1 MIAGTRGGYS
11 RAKIITALID
21 RPSNINQLADIL
33 HMDYKTVKH
42 HIEVLQKNKLIVS
55 QGDKYGVVY
64 FPSSSLEANINE
76 FNNIYEKMNKDGD

>member
-1 MIAGTRGGYS
+1 M
-11 RAKIITALID
+11 
-21 RPSNINQLADIL
+21 ADIL

-42 HIEVLQKNKLIVS
+42 HIEVLQKNQLIVS
-55 QGDKYGVVY
+55 EGDKYGVVY